1 MLAYGLIGFIS
12 GVFFRYGFFR
22 KTKTAL
28 CVFGF
33 FATLILYGGVV
44 NMASALM
51 WIARPQ
57 GGSLLSVYAMGL
69 PFDLIHA
76 VSTAFFLWVAAEPM
90 IEKLERVKLKYGI
103 MQL

>member
-1 MLAYGLIGFIS
+1 
-12 GVFFRYGFFR
+12 
-22 KTKTAL
+22 
-28 CVFGF
+28 
-33 FATLILYGGVV
+33 
-44 NMASALM
+44 MASALM